1 MDTSSD
7 FLAPEFL
14 NIIFFEQ
21 KNLIIF
27 PYVDLKYIK
36 ALELFTVGYNIVDL
50 DSTSLSNLKEII
62 EFEISNSYSQTP
74 SLYFIIN
81 ANAKTILD
89 LLKIEELRCIIN
101 SNENLIKKIPG
112 KYLEPKDNYFIFYNK
127 KNKRFLNY
135 EVIPDNLEFE
145 REIISTSNNEA
156 MLLDK
161 IQKIKIAAT
170 RIFTDL
176 VEKGDLDNIAEILID
191 YEPKYWNKILKF
203 TKLYYKINIPKI
215 SPKLIDNCKNDRI
228 KNKNICLSESN
239 QKYLNEYEYIISI
252 NPRIANEFIR
262 LLHNVNINTKNLELE
277 ELYNPLKLYI
287 YLRNHHWKDGI
298 PKRFILDWIK
308 MKNTN
313 YSLTDNDLNDFDEIF
328 AKLGISNEIID
339 KLFSMSFEE
348 NLGSKKKKELEFTP
362 ELSNISNN
370 LLEIIQ
376 NDFSLFRKKVL
387 ELLSNIENNLE
398 N

>member
-1 MDTSSD
+1 
-7 FLAPEFL
+7 
-14 NIIFFEQ
+14 
-21 KNLIIF
+21 
-27 PYVDLKYIK
+27 
-36 ALELFTVGYNIVDL
+36 
-50 DSTSLSNLKEII
+50 
-62 EFEISNSYSQTP
+62 
-74 SLYFIIN
+74 
-81 ANAKTILD
+81 
-89 LLKIEELRCIIN
+89 
-101 SNENLIKKIPG
+101 
-112 KYLEPKDNYFIFYNK
+112 
-127 KNKRFLNY
+127 
-135 EVIPDNLEFE
+135 
-145 REIISTSNNEA
+145 

-215 SPKLIDNCKNDRI
+215 SPKLIENCKNNKF
-228 KNKNICLSESN
+228 KNKRTYLSESN
-239 QKYLNEYEYIISI
+239 QKYLNEYEHIISI
-252 NPRIANEFIR
+252 NPRIANEFIQ
-262 LLHNVNINTKNLELE
+262 LLHNVNINSKNLELE
-277 ELYNPLKLYI
+277 ELYNPSKLYI

-298 PKRFILDWIK
+298 PKKFILDWIK
-308 MKNTN
+308 MKSTN

-328 AKLGISNEIID
+328 AKLGISNEIIGE
-339 KLFSMSFEE
+339 LFSTNFEE
-348 NLGSKKKKELEFTP
+348 NLGSKEKKELEFTP